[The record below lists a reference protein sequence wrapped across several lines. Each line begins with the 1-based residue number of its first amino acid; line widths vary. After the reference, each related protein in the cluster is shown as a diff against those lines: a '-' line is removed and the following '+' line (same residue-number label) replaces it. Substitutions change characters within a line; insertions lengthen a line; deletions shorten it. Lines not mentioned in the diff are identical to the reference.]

1 MLTTTILKTQNVK
14 LFSLM
19 KKIFLF
25 VFIGIASCTHH
36 NETSIETNTL
46 LSEYSSALN
55 IKNTDTENYIYR
67 HFCDFHKNDTFCIE
81 VTALREASRIF
92 LVTTDSINLAK
103 DDFNSI
109 VKLYISKMNVIKSI
123 HDKYADTSFSKITKL
138 NISKMDED
146 KETLLILMRSSL
158 IINKHK
164 AFRVLASQ
172 VAICMPIA
180 DNEKECVNGKP
191 FVY

>member
-1 MLTTTILKTQNVK
+1 
-14 LFSLM
+14 M
-19 KKIFLF
+19 KKIILF

-46 LSEYSSALN
+46 LSEYTAALN
-55 IKNTDTENYIYR
+55 IKNTAAENYIYR
-67 HFCDFHKNDTFCIE
+67 HFCDLHKNDTFCIE
-81 VTALREASRIF
+81 VTALSKASRFF
-92 LVTTDSINLAK
+92 LVMTDSINLAK

-109 VKLYISKMNVIKSI
+109 VKLYTSKMHSIKSI
-123 HDKYADTSFSKITKL
+123 HDKYADTSFSKITIL

-164 AFRVLASQ
+164 AFRVLTSQ

-180 DNEKECVNGKP
+180 DNEKECVNL
-191 FVY
+191 